1 MDLWG
6 YEAVSLTAV
15 IVVGATV
22 VTTAAIIA
30 VTQNESYQEAIGEAS
45 EKINEKIQKTK
56 EKMKTLFSKG
66 KKERDKEGNPIPLEN
81 QKQSPLGKG
90 ANGGPEDV
98 GDPGDFGGPDFKP
111 PKEPNFKEITAIVL
125 AGTTIVGNDVKE
137 FVDKVGNSPNKG
149 YKNEKNK

>member
-1 MDLWG
+1 M
-6 YEAVSLTAV
+6 
-15 IVVGATV
+15 VGATV

-66 KKERDKEGNPIPLEN
+66 KKERDKEGNPIPLGN

-111 PKEPNFKEITAIVL
+111 PKEPNFKETTAIVL

-137 FVDKVGNSPNKG
+137 FVDKVRNSSNKD

>member
-1 MDLWG
+1 M
-6 YEAVSLTAV
+6 
-15 IVVGATV
+15 VGATV

-45 EKINEKIQKTK
+45 EKFNEKIQKTK

-66 KKERDKEGNPIPLEN
+66 KKERDKEGNPIPLGN

-111 PKEPNFKEITAIVL
+111 PKEPNFKETTAIVL

-137 FVDKVGNSPNKG
+137 FVDKVRNSPNKG